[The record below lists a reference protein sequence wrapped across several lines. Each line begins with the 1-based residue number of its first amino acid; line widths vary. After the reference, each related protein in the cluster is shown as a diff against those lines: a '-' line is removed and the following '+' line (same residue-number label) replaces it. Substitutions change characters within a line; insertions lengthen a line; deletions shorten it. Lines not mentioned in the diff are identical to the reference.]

1 MKKAI
6 LLLVAILGIVSC
18 GKSDDKSDDN
28 SGSSGSSSG
37 KFNPPTWI
45 QGTWF
50 DSQKIGGYEFKK
62 NDFCLKTQSEA
73 LCFNTG
79 IYVDQVSD
87 VKEEKTDKVY
97 KVEFMLSN
105 TTKHSY
111 EFRKVSDNQIQK
123 VNFAGKVENTY
134 TKL

>member
-18 GKSDDKSDDN
+18 GKSDDKSDNN

-45 QGTWF
+45 QGTWV
-50 DSQKIGGYEFKK
+50 DPQKIGGYEFRK
-62 NDFCLKTQSEA
+62 NDFCLKASTGD
-73 LCFNTG
+73 LCFNSG

-105 TTKHSY
+105 TAKHSY
-111 EFRKVSDNQIQK
+111 EFRKVSDKQIQK
-123 VNFAGKVENTY
+123 VNFAGKVEETY